1 MAPLMMRKESLLAAC
16 AAFALLAACSRRSEE
31 AAPEAPSPK
40 GDLVELTEAQVRQL
54 GINVEGVKGDAPIP
68 LASVPGTVSLPPEA
82 RVAVTSPFGGTAVK
96 VLVIPGQQVSRGT
109 VLGVVKAAES
119 VQFSGAM
126 ARSHAE
132 LPVAQA
138 NAQRLTQLAREGV
151 IAPSR
156 AEEAVANLRAVQ
168 ATLAENRRLLSL
180 GEASRDGTVT
190 LRSPIDGRV
199 ASVGV
204 ETGGAVSTEGA
215 PFVVENTSAL
225 RLDLQLPQRL
235 AGQLHPGMPV
245 AVEQDGRRVVGKL
258 LSVGGSLDPVT
269 RSLVA
274 RASVAGDAGL
284 IPGKGVTAIIEAPGD
299 HGRGVS
305 VPRTAVANLDGKDVV
320 FVRDGKNFR
329 RQTVT
334 VAGESGGRMVI
345 GSGLE
350 ARAQVVTRGVAELK
364 AIFAGA

>member
-1 MAPLMMRKESLLAAC
+1 MMRKNSLLAAG
-16 AAFALLAACSRRSEE
+16 AALALLSACSRSAEE

-40 GDLVELTEAQVRQL
+40 GDLVALSDAQVKEL
-54 GINVEGVKGDAPIP
+54 GITVEPAQGDAPIP

-96 VLVIPGQQVSRGT
+96 VLVIPGQEVARGA

-126 ARSHAE
+126 ARSQAE

-138 NAQRLTQLAREGV
+138 NAARLSQLAKEGV

-168 ATLAENRRLLSL
+168 ATLAENRRLLAL
-180 GEASRDGTVT
+180 GGASRDGTVT
-190 LRSPIDGRV
+190 LRSPIAGRV
-199 ASVGV
+199 ASVSV
-204 ETGGAVSTEGA
+204 ETGGAVSTDGA
-215 PFVVENTSAL
+215 PFVVENIAAL

-235 AGQLHPGMPV
+235 AGQLRPGMPV
-245 AVEQDGRRVVGKL
+245 AVEQDGRRVTGKL
-258 LSVGGSLDPVT
+258 LSVGASLDPVT

-284 IPGKGVTAIIEAPGD
+284 VPGKGVTAIIEAAGETTK
-299 HGRGVS
+299 GVS
-305 VPRTAVANLDGKDVV
+305 VPRTAVANVDGKDVV

-329 RQTVT
+329 RQVVK
-334 VAGESGGRMVI
+334 VAGESSGRMVI
-345 GSGLE
+345 GSGLD
-350 ARAQVVTRGVAELK
+350 AHAQVVTKGVAELK

>member
-1 MAPLMMRKESLLAAC
+1 MATPMMPKNSLLAAC
-16 AAFALLAACSRRSEE
+16 AALALLTACSRQSEE

-40 GDLVELTEAQVRQL
+40 GDLVALSDAQVGQL
-54 GINVEGVKGDAPIP
+54 GIVVEAAIGDAPIP

-82 RVAVTSPFGGTAVK
+82 RVAVTSPFGGTAVR
-96 VLVIPGQQVSRGT
+96 VLVIPGQQVAKGA

-119 VQFSGAM
+119 VQYSGAM
-126 ARSHAE
+126 ARSQAE

-168 ATLAENRRLLSL
+168 ATLAENRRLLAL
-180 GEASRDGTVT
+180 GGASRDGTVT
-190 LRSPIDGRV
+190 LRSPIAGRV

-215 PFVVENTSAL
+215 PFVVENVAAL

-235 AGQLHPGMPV
+235 AGQLYPGMPV
-245 AVEQDGRRVVGKL
+245 AVEQDGRRVTGKL
-258 LSVGGSLDPVT
+258 LSVGASLDPVS

-274 RASVAGDAGL
+274 RASVAGDSGL
-284 IPGKGVTAIIEAPGD
+284 IPGKGVTAIIEAPAEKAK
-299 HGRGVS
+299 GVS
-305 VPRTAVANLDGKDVV
+305 VPRNAVANIDGKDVV
-320 FVRDGKNFR
+320 FVREGKNFR

-345 GSGLE
+345 GGGLN
-350 ARAQVVTRGVAELK
+350 ANAQVVTKGVAELK
-364 AIFAGA
+364 AIFTGA

>member
-1 MAPLMMRKESLLAAC
+1 MAAFMMRKNTLLAAC
-16 AAFALLAACSRRSEE
+16 AAFALLSACSRQAEE
-31 AAPEAPSPK
+31 AAPAAPTPK
-40 GDLVELTEAQVRQL
+40 GDLVALSEAQVKEL
-54 GINVEGVKGDAPIP
+54 GITVEPAQGGAPVP

-96 VLVIPGQQVSRGT
+96 VLVIPGQQVERGA

-126 ARSHAE
+126 ARSQAE

-138 NAQRLTQLAREGV
+138 NAARLSQLAKEGV

-168 ATLAENRRLLSL
+168 ATLAENRRLLAL
-180 GEASRDGTVT
+180 GGASRDGTVT
-190 LRSPIDGRV
+190 LRSPISGRV

-215 PFVVENTSAL
+215 PFVVENVSAL

-235 AGQLHPGMPV
+235 AGQLRPGMPV
-245 AVEQDGRRVVGKL
+245 AVEQDGRRAVGKL
-258 LSVGGSLDPVT
+258 LSVGASLDPVT

-284 IPGKGVTAIIEAPGD
+284 IPGKGVTVTIEAPGD
-299 HGRGVS
+299 AVKGVS
-305 VPRTAVANLDGKDVV
+305 VPRTAVANMDGHDVV

-329 RQTVT
+329 RQVVT

-345 GSGLE
+345 GAGLD
-350 ARAQVVTRGVAELK
+350 AKAQVVSKGVAELK
-364 AIFAGA
+364 AIFTGA

>member
-1 MAPLMMRKESLLAAC
+1 MAAAMMRKNSLLAAG
-16 AAFALLAACSRRSEE
+16 AALALLSACSRSAEE

-40 GDLVELTEAQVRQL
+40 GDLVALSDAQVKEL
-54 GINVEGVKGDAPIP
+54 GITVEPAQGDAPIP

-96 VLVIPGQQVSRGT
+96 VLVIPGQEVARGA

-126 ARSHAE
+126 ARSQAE

-138 NAQRLTQLAREGV
+138 NAARLSQLAKEGV

-156 AEEAVANLRAVQ
+156 AEEAVANLRTVQ
-168 ATLAENRRLLSL
+168 ATLAENRRLLAL
-180 GEASRDGTVT
+180 GGASRDGTVT
-190 LRSPIDGRV
+190 LRSPIAGRV
-199 ASVGV
+199 ASVSV
-204 ETGGAVSTEGA
+204 ETGGAVSTDGA
-215 PFVVENTSAL
+215 PFVVENIAAL

-235 AGQLHPGMPV
+235 AGQLRPGMPV
-245 AVEQDGRRVVGKL
+245 AVEQDGRRVTGKL
-258 LSVGGSLDPVT
+258 LSVGASLDPVT

-284 IPGKGVTAIIEAPGD
+284 VPGKGVTAIIEAAGETTK
-299 HGRGVS
+299 GVS
-305 VPRTAVANLDGKDVV
+305 VPRTAVANVDGKDVV

-329 RQTVT
+329 RQVVK
-334 VAGESGGRMVI
+334 VAGESSGRMVI
-345 GSGLE
+345 GSGLD
-350 ARAQVVTRGVAELK
+350 AHAQVVTKGVAELK